1 MKDEHGLYYYP
12 NPLQKQF
19 RMYVRELDGE
29 IQFRMW
35 NAQDPELWEQHGWV
49 SYQAILEAAEI
60 YDGKTLDPK
69 QAYDIEI
76 ARALVKQNR

>member
-1 MKDEHGLYYYP
+1 MKDDYGLYYYP
-12 NPLQKQF
+12 NPVQKQF
-19 RMYVRELDGE
+19 RMYVRESDGE

-35 NAQDPELWEQHGWV
+35 NAQDPELWRRHGWV
-49 SYQAILEAAEI
+49 PYPAILEAAKM

-76 ARALVKQNR
+76 ARALVKHGR

>member
-1 MKDEHGLYYYP
+1 MKDENGLYYYP

-19 RMYVRELDGE
+19 RMYVREHGGE

-35 NAQDPELWEQHGWV
+35 NRQDPELWQHHGWV
-49 SYQAILEAAEI
+49 SYEAILAASKI
-60 YDGKTLDPK
+60 YAGKTLDPK

>member
-1 MKDEHGLYYYP
+1 MKDELGLYYYP

-19 RMYVRELDGE
+19 RMYVRETGGE

-35 NAQDPELWEQHGWV
+35 NADDPELWKQHGWV
-49 SYQAILEAAEI
+49 SYEAILEAANV